1 MMTFKVVDPGLFST
15 VQDAGRTGYQAYGFS
30 PSGAMD
36 YRAHKLVNK
45 LLGNDENVAVLEMTL
60 YGATLEVL
68 KETVIATAGAEAEI
82 MVDDVSYGSGMP
94 IRIMRG
100 EMLKIGKCQSG
111 ARIYLGA
118 AGGFDVPEV
127 LGSRSTHTRSAIGG
141 FKGRTLKAGDVLRT
155 VGGEF
160 QNNMKKIKP
169 FEEDDVIRII
179 PGQQYG
185 RFGDD
190 ARDQLFNSEYEITK
204 DSDRMGFRLSG
215 PELAAEDGH
224 DVLSEPTQLGS
235 IQVPKNGQPI
245 ILLNDRQTAGGYARI
260 ATVALADIPK
270 LVQKPPGEKIIFKE
284 IDVDEAAE
292 EYKEELE
299 RIGSGGYFE
308 PLTDFTS
315 VRRRTALKITKLM
328 GV

>member
-1 MMTFKVVDPGLFST
+1 MTFKVMNPGLFST
-15 VQDAGRTGYQAYGFS
+15 IQDAGRFHHQAYGFS

-45 LLGNDENVAVLEMTL
+45 LLGNDENSAVLEMTL

-160 QNNMKKIKP
+160 QNDMKKIKP
-169 FEEDDVIRII
+169 FEEDDFIRII

-292 EYKEELE
+292 EYKKELE
-299 RIGSGGYFE
+299 RIGSDEYFE